1 MSATAET
8 SPAPAPSA
16 AVITEPLPDLQ
27 LQLLIQLLD
36 EDPRSSLPLTLTHP
50 GGLLHGDVIG
60 HEQWK
65 AEWARSLRQ
74 VEGEGANLLAEF
86 PETVDQG
93 VRELHGQEQDA
104 EAAARLPRWIHLR
117 DVTFLGGAM
126 SAVSL
131 PLWRGRLSD
140 VSGWALGRPQ

>member
-1 MSATAET
+1 MSATADT
-8 SPAPAPSA
+8 SPAPSA
-16 AVITEPLPDLQ
+16 SVITEPLPDLQ

-50 GGLLHGDVIG
+50 GGVLHGDVIG

-93 VRELHGQEQDA
+93 VRELRADEDA
-104 EAAARLPRWIHLR
+104 ETARLPRWIHLR
-117 DVTFLGGAM
+117 DVTLVVGAM
-126 SAVSL
+126 NPVSL
-131 PLWRGRLSD
+131 PLWRGRLAD

>member
-1 MSATAET
+1 MSATAAA
-8 SPAPAPSA
+8 SPAPSA
-16 AVITEPLPDLQ
+16 AMITEPLPDLQ

-50 GGLLHGDVIG
+50 GGLLHGDAIG

-74 VEGEGANLLAEF
+74 VEGEGADLIAEF

-93 VRELHGQEQDA
+93 VRELHAHEDA
-104 EAAARLPRWIHLR
+104 RTARLPRWIHLR
-117 DVTFLGGAM
+117 DVTLVVGSMA
-126 SAVSL
+126 AVSL

>member
-1 MSATAET
+1 MSAITDT
-8 SPAPAPSA
+8 SPAPSA

-36 EDPRSSLPLTLTHP
+36 EDPRSSLPPTLTHP

-93 VRELHGQEQDA
+93 VRELRADEDA
-104 EAAARLPRWIHLR
+104 ETRRLPRWIHLR
-117 DVTFLGGAM
+117 DVTLVVGSM
-126 SAVSL
+126 NPVSL
-131 PLWRGRLSD
+131 PLWRGRLAD

>member
-8 SPAPAPSA
+8 SPALSA

-93 VRELHGQEQDA
+93 VRELRAEEDA
-104 EAAARLPRWIHLR
+104 SGTARLPRWIHLR
-117 DVTFLGGAM
+117 DVTLVSGAM
-126 SAVSL
+126 TPVSL